1 MLTSLLVMLV
11 TGSLA
16 LYINLYATF
25 EKPTSQSAA
34 LHIPHPRH
42 SAIPTP
48 ALQEVQNAN
57 RVESVLPIPTDTPIV
72 VTDPAQQPFSM
83 QHEDKVRQTLLAQLT
98 SISIFGFLMI
108 AVLSGLMAYWLSG
121 RALQP
126 IQQVSDTVKGI
137 RAGTLA
143 SRVNIDSP
151 STELKN
157 LVQALDGML
166 SNLEQSFNQ
175 QGHFAS
181 LAAHELRT
189 PLASLRTN
197 VEVLYSD
204 SHATVDDYRNIMPA
218 VTDTLTRMDRLIS
231 DLLVMAKDEQSVTHQ
246 DIDLIPLL
254 AEVLDDF
261 SRLAAE
267 HGITLELRHAD
278 DVAPIIKGEP
288 TLLARLFG
296 NLIENAIRYN
306 HPQGKVTVL
315 VEQHGSRVQVTVQDT
330 GIGMTAQE
338 QASIFAQFYRGS
350 RSRQLNLGSTGLGLS
365 LCAHIV
371 RLYGGTIS
379 VHSSP
384 DNGSRFLVQLPLH
397 SDSTSP
403 SFSQLNS

>member
-1 MLTSLLVMLV
+1 MLV
-11 TGSLA
+11 SGSLA
-16 LYINLYATF
+16 LFINLYATF

-42 SAIPTP
+42 PATPTP
-48 ALQEVQNAN
+48 AFQEVQNAYK
-57 RVESVLPIPTDTPIV
+57 VESLLPVPTDTPIV
-72 VTDPAQQPFSM
+72 VTDPSQQQFSM

-98 SISIFGFLMI
+98 SISIFGFLVI
-108 AVLSGLMAYWLSG
+108 AALSGLMAYWLSG

-126 IQQVSDTVKGI
+126 LQQITDTVKRI

-143 SRVNIDSP
+143 SRVNLDSP
-151 STELKN
+151 STELKD
-157 LVQALDGML
+157 LGQALDAML

-189 PLASLRTN
+189 PLASLRAN

-204 SHATVDDYRNIMPA
+204 THATVDDYRNIMPA

-231 DLLVMAKDEQSVTHQ
+231 DLLVMAKDEQSVHRQ
-246 DIDLIPLL
+246 EIDLIPLL
-254 AEVLDDF
+254 ADVLDDF

-278 DVAPIIKGEP
+278 DVAPIVKGEL

-296 NLIENAIRYN
+296 NLLENAIRYN

-315 VEQHGSRVQVTVQDT
+315 VEQHGSRAQVTVQDT

-338 QASIFAQFYRGS
+338 QASIFGQFYRGS
-350 RSRQLNLGSTGLGLS
+350 RSRQLHRGGTGLGLAIS
-365 LCAHIV
+365 SHVAKLHD
-371 RLYGGTIS
+371 GTIS

-397 SDSTSP
+397 SHSTSP